1 MNDESSSNLDYVSAY
16 DQTTYEND
24 YLADLS
30 EEWLSNPS
38 SASDQGSARTFSTRA
53 FNTSK
58 IDTIPEEQETST
70 VRIMMS
76 ETDALTPEWKRRLD
90 ENHATARDLFSPCR
104 LEELFREDGR
114 DYARYVAWMG

>member
-1 MNDESSSNLDYVSAY
+1 MDDGSSSSLAYVSAY
-16 DQTTYEND
+16 DQTRHDND
-24 YLADLS
+24 YLDDLS

-38 SASDQGSARTFSTRA
+38 SASDQGSARAFSTRA

-58 IDTIPEEQETST
+58 IDTILEEQETST
-70 VRIMMS
+70 VRINMN

-90 ENHATARDLFSPCR
+90 ENRARDLFSPCR

-114 DYARYVAWMG
+114 DYSRYVAPMG